1 VTGVSDAAHRVRQR
15 RGTRPAADDGPAAT
29 STIGRALITSNSPLL
44 AKGLKISK
52 QVLGE
57 DHVNKSIAGVGEFA
71 RDDGGMVG
79 RVLLGAFGQGPAWPP
94 CPLDRQS
101 CDAGRAEGGPTN

>member
-1 VTGVSDAAHRVRQR
+1 
-15 RGTRPAADDGPAAT
+15 
-29 STIGRALITSNSPLL
+29 LIASNSPLL

-52 QVLGE
+52 KVLGE

-79 RVLLGAFGQGPAWPP
+79 RVLWA
-94 CPLDRQS
+94 PLDKARLGCRAGS
-101 CDAGRAEGGPTN
+101 IVNLAMRDALKAAPLIEAAHQGDRSRTG

>member
-1 VTGVSDAAHRVRQR
+1 
-15 RGTRPAADDGPAAT
+15 
-29 STIGRALITSNSPLL
+29 LIASNSPLL

-79 RVLLGAFGQGPAWPP
+79 RVLLERLWTRPGSAAVPARSSILR
-94 CPLDRQS
+94 CGTR
-101 CDAGRAEGGPTN
+101 